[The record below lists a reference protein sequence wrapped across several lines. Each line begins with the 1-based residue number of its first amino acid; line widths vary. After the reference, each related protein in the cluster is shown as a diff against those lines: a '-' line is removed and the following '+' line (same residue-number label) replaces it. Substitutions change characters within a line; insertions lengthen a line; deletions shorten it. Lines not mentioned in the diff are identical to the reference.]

1 MSCIFLDQV
10 GHDLQFN
17 SKLENCIVGIFQ
29 QSENKEEVDEYCRQF
44 KDKFKS
50 AIEKGKLEVA
60 ILCVEVAQN
69 IYKHFG
75 TVQLTQ
81 FFHVVSYY
89 ISKLT
94 DEKEQREVIDKV
106 IEFADANLDDNNSN
120 THIVIL
126 NGVFNAMEMTNK
138 NRIVLLRKLIK
149 VCKSNSKEYLFAP
162 YLLNINDLLNL
173 SVYDLGEQLD
183 IYEDFLDVIENTIK
197 KDDLYLLA
205 IEYMKQQNQ
214 APSTEFVNRED
225 KLLKYILKVVSDDKR
240 LFDIESMLSQKC
252 SLEVVQKNADQKKS
266 FETITSGDISS
277 ISDSF
282 KNVEKI
288 FEKHD
293 IKKDD
298 YSDKV
303 KLSKQIE
310 IADKNNYQ
318 TYKEL
323 CEIMKVD
330 DDEIEFQIIKAI
342 ECDFIE
348 AVLDQP
354 NEVVYFNKVLK
365 RNVGDTCMKSI
376 KDDLQNLLETLN
388 EFKIHSD

>member
-1 MSCIFLDQV
+1 MSCVFLDQV

-17 SKLENCIVGIFQ
+17 NKLLNCIFTIFQ
-29 QSENKEEVDEYCRQF
+29 QSENKEESDEYCSQF

-50 AIEKGKLEVA
+50 AIEKGKLAEA
-60 ILCVEVAQN
+60 ILLVEVAEN
-69 IYKHFG
+69 IHDKFG
-75 TVQLTQ
+75 IVQLTN
-81 FFHVVSYY
+81 FFHVVSFY

-94 DEKEQREVIDKV
+94 DQNEQRDVIDKV
-106 IEFADANLDDNNSN
+106 IEFADAHLENANSN
-120 THIVIL
+120 TYILIL
-126 NGVFNAMEMTNK
+126 NGVFNSMEMTNK
-138 NRIVLLRKLIK
+138 NRIVLLKKLIK

-173 SVYDLGEQLD
+173 SVYELSEQLD
-183 IYEDFLDVIENTIK
+183 IYEEFLDVIENTIK

-214 APSTEFVNRED
+214 APATEFAKREE
-225 KLLKYILKVVSDDKR
+225 KLLKYVLKVISDDKR

-252 SLEVVQKNADQKKS
+252 TLELIQKNGSQKKS
-266 FETITSGDISS
+266 FETIISGDINS
-277 ISDSF
+277 ISDSY

-293 IKKDD
+293 ITKDD

-310 IADKNNYQ
+310 IADKK
-318 TYKEL
+318 TFSSYKDL

-330 DDEIEFQIIKAI
+330 EDEIEFQIIKAI
-342 ECDFIE
+342 ECDFIN
-348 AVLDQP
+348 AVIDQP

-365 RNVGDTCMKSI
+365 RNVGETCIKSI
-376 KDDLQNLLETLN
+376 KQDLDNLIDTLN
-388 EFKIHSD
+388 EFKINSD

>member
-1 MSCIFLDQV
+1 MSCVFLDQV

-17 SKLENCIVGIFQ
+17 NKLENCIVTIFL
-29 QSENKEEVDEYCRQF
+29 QSENKEETDEYCRQF

-50 AIEKGKLEVA
+50 AIEKGKTEVA
-60 ILCVEVAQN
+60 ILLVEVAEN
-69 IYKHFG
+69 IHKTFG
-75 TVQLTQ
+75 IIQLTN

-94 DEKEQREVIDKV
+94 EEKEQRDVIDKV
-106 IEFADANLDDNNSN
+106 IEFADSHLENSNSN
-120 THIVIL
+120 TYILIL

-138 NRIVLLRKLIK
+138 NRIVLLKKLIK

-173 SVYDLGEQLD
+173 SVYELSEQLD
-183 IYEDFLDVIENTIK
+183 IYEEFLDVIENTIK

-214 APSTEFVNRED
+214 APATEFVNREE

-252 SLEVVQKNADQKKS
+252 SQEIIQKDGSQKKS
-266 FETITSGDISS
+266 FETITSGDINS
-277 ISDSF
+277 ISDSY

-310 IADKNNYQ
+310 IADKKNYQ
-318 TYKEL
+318 TYKDL

-330 DDEIEFQIIKAI
+330 EDEIEFQIIKAI
-342 ECDFIE
+342 ECDFIN
-348 AVLDQP
+348 AVIDQP

-365 RNVGDTCMKSI
+365 RNVGDTCIKSI
-376 KDDLQNLLETLN
+376 KQDLENLLETLN

>member
-1 MSCIFLDQV
+1 MSCVFLDQV

-17 SKLENCIVGIFQ
+17 NKLQNCIVTIYQ
-29 QSENKEEVDEYCRQF
+29 QSENKEESDEYCRQF
-44 KDKFKS
+44 QEKFKS
-50 AIEKGKLEVA
+50 ANEKGKTEAA
-60 ILCVEVAQN
+60 ILLVEVAEN
-69 IYKHFG
+69 IYKTFG
-75 TVQLTQ
+75 IVQLTN

-94 DEKEQREVIDKV
+94 EEKEQRDVIDKV
-106 IEFADANLDDNNSN
+106 IEFADSHLEESNSN
-120 THIVIL
+120 TYILIL

-138 NRIVLLRKLIK
+138 NRIVLLKKLIK

-173 SVYDLGEQLD
+173 SVYELSEQLD

-214 APSTEFVNRED
+214 APATEFVNREE

-252 SLEVVQKNADQKKS
+252 SQEIIQKNGNQKKS
-266 FETITSGDISS
+266 FETIISGDINS
-277 ISDSF
+277 ISDSY

-310 IADKNNYQ
+310 IADKKNYQ
-318 TYKEL
+318 TYKDL

-330 DDEIEFQIIKAI
+330 EDEIEFQIIKAI
-342 ECDFIE
+342 ECDFIN
-348 AVLDQP
+348 AVIDQP

-365 RNVGDTCMKSI
+365 RNVGHTCIKSI
-376 KDDLQNLLETLN
+376 KQDLENLIETLN

>member
-1 MSCIFLDQV
+1 MSCVFLDQV

-17 SKLENCIVGIFQ
+17 NKLENCIVTIFA
-29 QSENKEEVDEYCRQF
+29 QSENKEETDEYCRQF

-50 AIEKGKLEVA
+50 AIEKGKTEVA
-60 ILCVEVAQN
+60 ILLVEVAEN
-69 IYKHFG
+69 IYNTFG
-75 TVQLTQ
+75 IVQLTN

-94 DEKEQREVIDKV
+94 EEKEQRDVIDKV
-106 IEFADANLDDNNSN
+106 IEFADSHLENSNSN
-120 THIVIL
+120 TYILIL

-138 NRIVLLRKLIK
+138 NRIVLLKKLIK

-173 SVYDLGEQLD
+173 SVYELSEQLD
-183 IYEDFLDVIENTIK
+183 IYEEFLDVIENTIK

-214 APSTEFVNRED
+214 APATEFVNREE

-252 SLEVVQKNADQKKS
+252 SQEIIQKDGSQKKS
-266 FETITSGDISS
+266 FETITSGDINS
-277 ISDSF
+277 ISDSY

-310 IADKNNYQ
+310 IADKKNYQ
-318 TYKEL
+318 TYKDL

-330 DDEIEFQIIKAI
+330 EDEIEFQIIKAI
-342 ECDFIE
+342 ECDFIN
-348 AVLDQP
+348 AVIDQP

-365 RNVGDTCMKSI
+365 RNVGDTCIKSI
-376 KDDLQNLLETLN
+376 KQDLENLLETLN